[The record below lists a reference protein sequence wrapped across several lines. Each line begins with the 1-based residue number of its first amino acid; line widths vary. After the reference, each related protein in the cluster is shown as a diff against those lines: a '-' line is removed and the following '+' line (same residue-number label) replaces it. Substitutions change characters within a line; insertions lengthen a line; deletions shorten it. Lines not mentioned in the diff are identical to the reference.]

1 MGTLKKSFSKLNIL
15 QNKLSGAGEYRS
27 FFDFRSNQRKYLTV
41 SIPYYDYI
49 RGKIFIEDLREA
61 FPEEVPFLFNIADL
75 LYLLYDD
82 LLSQV
87 KRGAR
92 NQEIAQF
99 LILGKG
105 RYFSY
110 PKNEKRV
117 MKAISERLFEFHVLE
132 EEEKPSEVEKKAYI
146 DVKMRESEILRGEV
160 LLHDLEPH
168 MNDITITIEELLAIR
183 FLDFIH
189 LIKKEGNLSTI
200 QLSIAKKISS

>member
-1 MGTLKKSFSKLNIL
+1 MKKSFSKLNIL
-15 QNKLSGAGEYRS
+15 QSKLSGAGEYKS
-27 FFDFRSNQRKYLTV
+27 FFEFRSNQRKYLTV

-87 KRGAR
+87 KRGAQ

-99 LILGKG
+99 LILGKE

-132 EEEKPSEVEKKAYI
+132 EEEKPNEVEKRAYI
-146 DVKMRESEILRGEV
+146 DVKIRESEILRGEV

-168 MNDITITIEELLAIR
+168 MNDITVTIEELLAIR

-189 LIKKEGNLSTI
+189 LIKKEGNLSTV